1 MAKNIV
7 LYGHRFCPQVRS
19 VKSTLDRGA
28 VPYDYVDIHKNEAGR
43 LRVMEINAGNQSVPT
58 LVFEDGSTLTEPSPK
73 VLIHHLKTLGYSV
86 DHQMPS
92 DRIPLF
98 LRDPYLVWR
107 SHGLNGS
114 CIRCAS
120 PDCGGLSPLTPL
132 VRTTHFPKIGRGY
145 PLLII
150 LVSSRR
156 IFPRYT
162 N

>member
-1 MAKNIV
+1 MAKKIV

-98 LRDPYLVWR
+98 LRDPYLRLFGALMVLM
-107 SHGLNGS
+107 GLVF
-114 CIRCAS
+114 
-120 PDCGGLSPLTPL
+120 DVL
-132 VRTTHFPKIGRGY
+132 
-145 PLLII
+145 LLIVVGF
-150 LVSSRR
+150 LLLLLSFGLR
-156 IFPRYT
+156 IFLK
-162 N
+162 